1 MTHTPSRPVG
11 IPTTEAQ
18 REARADRGFSVAERY
33 RVTAKE
39 WAEAEAAAGL
49 LEETKS
55 AVLAELS
62 LQAGGTSIAG
72 ADRIA
77 RASPAWREH
86 LTAMIEAR
94 RVANLKKVHL
104 KYLEMI
110 FYTRQGA
117 DADRRA
123 ELRMVGGS

>member
-1 MTHTPSRPVG
+1 MSV
-11 IPTTEAQ
+11 INLPTTAAQ
-18 REARADRGFSVAERY
+18 REARAEKAFNLAERY

-49 LEETKS
+49 LEETKG

-62 LQAGGTSIAG
+62 LQAGAGSIAG

-77 RASPAWREH
+77 KASPAWREH
-86 LTAMIEAR
+86 LTAMVEAR
-94 RVANLKKVHL
+94 RKANLKKVHL
-104 KYLEMI
+104 KYIEMI

-123 ELRMVGGS
+123 ELRLTGGA